1 MPIRALMFFQTED
14 FALTD
19 RYWDTVKNK
28 EVDDPER
35 QLMLAILK
43 DAIMDYKK
51 YHVKQNLRFRDARK
65 WLFEGDADH
74 VFSFKHICSFFGLS
88 AQKIRHDLLAVTQRT
103 AETRAQ
109 ARA

>member
-1 MPIRALMFFQTED
+1 MAITGLVFFQTED

-28 EVDDPER
+28 EVDDPEQ

-43 DAIMDYKK
+43 DAIVDYKK

-74 VFSFKHICSFFGLS
+74 VFSFKHICSCFGLS

>member
-1 MPIRALMFFQTED
+1 MPITGLVFFHSQD

-19 RYWDTVKNK
+19 RYWETVKNRQLD
-28 EVDDPER
+28 VPER

-43 DAIMDYKK
+43 NAIMDYRK
-51 YHVKQNLRFRDARK
+51 YHGKQTIRFRDARQ

-74 VFSFKHICSFFGLS
+74 VFSFTQICSVFGMS
-88 AQKIRHDLLAVTQRT
+88 AAKIRHDLRAATTST
-103 AETRAQ
+103 AETKAN